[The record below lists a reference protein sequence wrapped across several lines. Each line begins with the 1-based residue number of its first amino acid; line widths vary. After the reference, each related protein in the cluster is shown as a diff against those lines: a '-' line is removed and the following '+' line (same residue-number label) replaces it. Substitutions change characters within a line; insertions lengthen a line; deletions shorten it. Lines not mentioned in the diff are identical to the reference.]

1 MRIVLTGSSG
11 RVGRAIYNALA
22 TKHNVIGIDKTPFS
36 TTSVVGDFADKSL
49 LSDVMKGADA
59 VIHTAALHA
68 PHVDVLPDSEFVRI
82 NVDGTRLVVEA
93 AQAAQVGRL
102 VFTSTTAIFGKTVED
117 GVSAWVTDETLPLPR
132 SVYHRTKLQA
142 EALLKNAANTR
153 LVIRVLRMSRCFPEP
168 ADRMAI
174 YRLTRSVDVRD
185 VASAHVAAL
194 TNEGAVYQD
203 FIISG
208 STPFQVEDCAD
219 LAVNPLTAL
228 ANRTPTLVT
237 AFEERGWPLPTCID
251 RVYTGDKAKNA
262 LKWQPR
268 YGFEEVL
275 AQLDRGSLEVLPVGA
290 AISQREE

>member
-1 MRIVLTGSSG
+1 M
-11 RVGRAIYNALA
+11 
-22 TKHNVIGIDKTPFS
+22 
-36 TTSVVGDFADKSL
+36 
-49 LSDVMKGADA
+49 
-59 VIHTAALHA
+59 
-68 PHVDVLPDSEFVRI
+68 
-82 NVDGTRLVVEA
+82 
-93 AQAAQVGRL
+93 
-102 VFTSTTAIFGKTVED
+102 
-117 GVSAWVTDETLPLPR
+117 SAWVTDETLPLPR

-174 YRLTRSVDVRD
+174 YRLTRGVDVRD

-208 STPFQVEDCAD
+208 STPFHVEDCAD

-228 ANRTPTLVT
+228 ANRIPTLVT